1 MRYRCLIINDV
12 WTWNYFNL
20 YAYIYIYTYIHTYIH
35 TTPHHTTPHTI
46 PYHTIPYH
54 TIPYHTNIHTY
65 IHAYI
70 HIHTYI
76 HTDIILYIQTDR
88 RTDARTDGQTDRHTC
103 IRTYIQTYPPVI
115 PLFLSMLP
123 SNHRIATIRIVWE
136 YLTPLLTLLELTLLE
151 LTLLFTLFGFDQS
164 SMFPWDFCWFNPWS
178 SFIDC
183 VTCRNPAD
191 HRLTLPPPSPAALKR
206 LKVPSGELTK
216 PCLLSVWLW
225 MFGWNLHVQWMF
237 DYVSRFGGI

>member
-1 MRYRCLIINDV
+1 M
-12 WTWNYFNL
+12 
-20 YAYIYIYTYIHTYIH
+20 
-35 TTPHHTTPHTI
+35 
-46 PYHTIPYH
+46 
-54 TIPYHTNIHTY
+54 
-65 IHAYI
+65 
-70 HIHTYI
+70 HTYI
-76 HTDIILYIQTDR
+76 HTDIILYIHTYIQEDRQTDG
-88 RTDARTDGQTDRHTC
+88 RTHGRTDGQTDRHTC
-103 IRTYIQTYPPVI
+103 IRTYRHTYIQTYPPVI

-136 YLTPLLTLLELTLLE
+136 YLTPLLTLLELTLL
-151 LTLLFTLFGFDQS
+151 FTLFGFDQS
-164 SMFPWDFCWFNPWS
+164 SMFPWDFCWFNPSS

>member
-1 MRYRCLIINDV
+1 MHI
-12 WTWNYFNL
+12 F
-20 YAYIYIYTYIHTYIH
+20 IYTHTYIH
-35 TTPHHTTPHTI
+35 PHHTTPHHI
-46 PYHTIPYH
+46 PYHTIPYQ
-54 TIPYHTNIHTY
+54 HTY
-65 IHAYI
+65 IHPCI
-70 HIHTYI
+70 HTHTYI
-76 HTDIILYIQTDR
+76 HPYRHNFIQTDR

-136 YLTPLLTLLELTLLE
+136 YLTPLLTLLE

>member
-1 MRYRCLIINDV
+1 MMFEPETIL
-12 WTWNYFNL
+12 T
-20 YAYIYIYTYIHTYIH
+20 YIYIHTS
-35 TTPHHTTPHTI
+35 TPHHTTP
-46 PYHTIPYH
+46 YHTIPYQH
-54 TIPYHTNIHTY
+54 TYIHPY

-70 HIHTYI
+70 HPYRHNFIHTYIQEDRQTDGRTDARTDGRTDRQTYLHTYI
-76 HTDIILYIQTDR
+76 HTDIHTY
-88 RTDARTDGQTDRHTC
+88 RH
-103 IRTYIQTYPPVI
+103 I
-115 PLFLSMLP
+115 PLSSPFFSACSHQIIGL
-123 SNHRIATIRIVWE
+123 
-136 YLTPLLTLLELTLLE
+136 PLLELYENIWHPLLTLLE

-164 SMFPWDFCWFNPWS
+164 SMFPWDFCWFNPSS